1 MNSWKRLVTILVPS
15 APGTATV
22 VHIPVEKVLI
32 GWFTIAEFMLCGQRN
47 AWPTQWTKMCVK
59 WIKKTTIHKKKQ
71 YIFILLKNS
80 KLFLYFLH
88 R

>member
-1 MNSWKRLVTILVPS
+1 MNSWKRLVTILIPS

-59 WIKKTTIHKKKQ
+59 WIKKTTIHKKNQ